1 MPAKNK
7 ILYVSSLSGFCGG
20 VERYIYDT
28 AGLLARSGFE
38 VCGLFENTG
47 RDAAE
52 FNQIFNRVYVPAD
65 LAEINSSD
73 FDVAFVHKTDNLE
86 LLRAVRQKF
95 RTIVFVHDHDYYC
108 VRRHKYFPICRINC
122 HLPANKIYCTLCGGL
137 IAKQQGKIKIGNT
150 GDKFALMDEI
160 RKCDRHLVMSEFMRN
175 NLTMNG
181 FAAEKICKIY
191 PFRQKS
197 LDFPEVSSVS
207 DVVKILYVGQLVR
220 GKGVDLLLRAV
231 RLLDIPFQLDIVGA
245 NNDEMML
252 RQMSVSLGLGEKINF
267 AGWHSSPERF
277 FAAADI
283 FAFSS
288 RWQEPFG
295 LTGIEAFTYGVPVVA
310 FDVGG
315 VTEWLHNREN
325 GLLVKEHD
333 IAEFAAALKILA
345 QNRQLAK
352 TMGNQGQAMV
362 LRDYSPEQFIDNFKA
377 VMAAV
382 CG

>member
-1 MPAKNK
+1 
-7 ILYVSSLSGFCGG
+7 
-20 VERYIYDT
+20 
-28 AGLLARSGFE
+28 
-38 VCGLFENTG
+38 
-47 RDAAE
+47 
-52 FNQIFNRVYVPAD
+52 
-65 LAEINSSD
+65 
-73 FDVAFVHKTDNLE
+73 
-86 LLRAVRQKF
+86 
-95 RTIVFVHDHDYYC
+95 
-108 VRRHKYFPICRINC
+108 
-122 HLPANKIYCTLCGGL
+122 
-137 IAKQQGKIKIGNT
+137 
-150 GDKFALMDEI
+150 
-160 RKCDRHLVMSEFMRN
+160 
-175 NLTMNG
+175 
-181 FAAEKICKIY
+181 
-191 PFRQKS
+191 
-197 LDFPEVSSVS
+197 
-207 DVVKILYVGQLVR
+207 
-220 GKGVDLLLRAV
+220 
-231 RLLDIPFQLDIVGA
+231 
-245 NNDEMML
+245 
-252 RQMSVSLGLGEKINF
+252 MSVSLGLGEKINF

-352 TMGNQGQAMV
+352 TMGSQGRAMV